1 MNEFIEQFLIEGREL
16 VAQGSDD
23 LLALEENPRD
33 RERLDSAFR
42 AFHTLKG
49 AAGIVDF
56 EAMAQALHAGED
68 VLSAVRSGAVVM
80 TAALTDLCL
89 ACLDQV
95 TTWLDQMQAAGEVPA
110 DAQACADRIV
120 RQFRLVS
127 EAAGAAAA
135 EVSTEVRPSNSPD
148 VDAQGGTLPEA
159 ARGILEE
166 QLKLLHDTAPAGLAG
181 RRASAIRV
189 ATSVLRAI
197 DRDSA
202 ANHLESLA
210 TAMAPPESAVKEL
223 AGFLKEIWPPAAAR
237 SGNPGL
243 TPAETS
249 VRVDVHRI
257 DALVKLAGELTV
269 AKNALG
275 HCVRVIDDGES
286 DPRRARVELKAQH
299 LRLERLVADLQQ
311 SVVALRVL
319 PLQTAFQRFP
329 RLVRE
334 MAGSLNKPARLM
346 IEGATTEADKTIVAA
361 ISEPLLH
368 VIRNS
373 LDHGLETAEE
383 RVARGKPATATIRL
397 RALRQGEHIV
407 IEVEDDGRGVDLD
420 RVRAVAAAHGVAS
433 KAALDAMSE
442 AEVTDL
448 IFAPGFS
455 TAASVTDVSG
465 RGVGMDVVRT
475 TVERLGGRVF
485 LDSRPGLGTLVRFN
499 LPFTVMMTRVM
510 TVEAGGQ
517 MFGLPLESVVE
528 TVRVPRTAI
537 TPLGAARAFV
547 LRDRTLP
554 VIDLG
559 KALGWNRPAA
569 GPEATIVVVS
579 AMGQLGALEVD
590 RLGDRLDV
598 MLTAPDGLLAGV
610 PGIDGTTLMGDGRVL
625 IVLDIRELLS

>member
-23 LLALEENPRD
+23 LLALEENPGD

-95 TTWLDQMQAAGEVPA
+95 TTWMDQMQATGEVPA
-110 DAQACADRIV
+110 DAQARADQIV
-120 RQFRLVS
+120 GQFRLVS
-127 EAAGAAAA
+127 EAAGAAGA
-135 EVSTEVRPSNSPD
+135 EASPDLRPETSPD
-148 VDAQGGTLPEA
+148 VDGQGGSLPQA
-159 ARGILEE
+159 ARSILEE
-166 QLKLLHDTAPAGLAG
+166 QRMLLRDAAPAGLAG
-181 RRASAIRV
+181 RRASAFRV
-189 ATSVLRAI
+189 AARVLRAI
-197 DRDSA
+197 DRVSA
-202 ANHLESLA
+202 AEQLENLA
-210 TAMAPPESAVKEL
+210 GATVPPESVGEGLADLLKEL
-223 AGFLKEIWPPAAAR
+223 WPAAA
-237 SGNPGL
+237 SQAGNLGAA
-243 TPAETS
+243 PAETS

-269 AKNALG
+269 AKNALS
-275 HCVRVIDDGES
+275 HCVRLIDEGES
-286 DPRRARVELKAQH
+286 DPRQAAAELKAQH
-299 LRLERLVADLQQ
+299 LRLERLVADLQR

-334 MAGSLNKPARLM
+334 MASALGKPARLM
-346 IEGATTEADKTIVAA
+346 VEGAATEADKTIVSA

-373 LDHGLETAEE
+373 LDHGLETAAE
-383 RVARGKPATATIRL
+383 RVALGKPTTATIHL

-420 RVRAVAAAHGVAS
+420 RVRAVAAERGVAS
-433 KAALDAMSE
+433 KMLLDTMSDAEAM
-442 AEVTDL
+442 DL

-455 TAASVTDVSG
+455 TAAAVSDLSG

-485 LDSRPGLGTLVRFN
+485 LTSRPGLGTLVRFN

-517 MFGLPLESVVE
+517 MFGLPLEAVVE
-528 TVRVPRTAI
+528 TVRVARTAI
-537 TPLGAARAFV
+537 ASVGAARAFV
-547 LRDRTLP
+547 LRNRTIP

-559 KALGWNRPAA
+559 KALGWERAGGAA
-569 GPEATIVVVS
+569 DAIIVVVS
-579 AMGQLGALEVD
+579 AMGQLGGLEVD
-590 RLGDRLDV
+590 RLGDRLDA
-598 MLTAPDGLLAGV
+598 MLTAPDGLLAEV

-625 IVLDIRELLS
+625 IVLDVREFL

>member
-23 LLALEENPRD
+23 LLALEENPGD
-33 RERLDSAFR
+33 KERLDSAFR

-56 EAMAQALHAGED
+56 EAMGQALHAGED
-68 VLSAVRSGAVVM
+68 VLSAVRSGTVAMTPAV
-80 TAALTDLCL
+80 TDLCL

-95 TTWLDQMQAAGEVPA
+95 TTWLDKMQATGEVPS
-110 DAQACADRIV
+110 DAQARADEV
-120 RQFRLVS
+120 TRQFRLVS
-127 EAAGAAAA
+127 EAARATGSEASSDIRGEASLRGDVSGGMPQAALA
-135 EVSTEVRPSNSPD
+135 VLR
-148 VDAQGGTLPEA
+148 
-159 ARGILEE
+159 E
-166 QLKLLHDTAPAGLAG
+166 QVKLLQDTAPEGQSG
-181 RRASAIRV
+181 RWKSAVRV
-189 ATSVLRAI
+189 VTSVLRQLERVA
-197 DRDSA
+197 DAGNFERLA
-202 ANHLESLA
+202 EATAPVESLA
-210 TAMAPPESAVKEL
+210 DAL
-223 AGFLKEIWPPAAAR
+223 AGLLDELSAAVPAQAA
-237 SGNPGL
+237 SL
-243 TPAETS
+243 AVTVAETS

-257 DALVKLAGELTV
+257 DTLVKLAGELTV

-275 HCVRVIDDGES
+275 HSARLIQDDG
-286 DPRRARVELKAQH
+286 DPRRLAADLKAQH
-299 LRLERLVADLQQ
+299 LQLERLVSELQQ

-334 MAGSLNKPARLM
+334 MAGSLAKPARLM
-346 IEGATTEADKTIVAA
+346 IEGGTTEADKTIVAA

-373 LDHGLETAEE
+373 LDHGLEKAEE
-383 RVARGKPATATIRL
+383 RVALAKPAIATIHL
-397 RALRQGEHIV
+397 RAMRQGEHIV
-407 IEVEDDGRGVDLD
+407 IEVEDDGSGVDLT
-420 RVRAVAAAHGVAS
+420 RVRTVAAARGVAS
-433 KAALDAMSE
+433 AAAIGAMSD

-455 TAASVTDVSG
+455 TASTVSDLSG
-465 RGVGMDVVRT
+465 RGVGLDVVRT

-485 LDSRPGLGTLVRFN
+485 VTSRPGLGTLVRFN

-510 TVEAGGQ
+510 TVDAGGQ
-517 MFGLPLESVVE
+517 MFGLPLEAVVE

-537 TPLGAARAFV
+537 APVGAARAFV
-547 LRDRTLP
+547 LRDRTVP

-559 KALGWNRPAA
+559 KALGWERPAGGA
-569 GPEATIVVVS
+569 NATIVVVS
-579 AMGQLGALEVD
+579 AMGQIGGLEVD

-598 MLTAPDGLLAGV
+598 MLTAPEGLLAGV

-625 IVLDIRELLS
+625 IVLDIRELLG

>member
-33 RERLDSAFR
+33 KERLDSAFR

-68 VLSAVRSGAVVM
+68 ILSAVRSGSVAMTTAV
-80 TAALTDLCL
+80 TDLCL

-95 TTWLDQMQAAGEVPA
+95 SIWLDQMQATGEVPG
-110 DAQACADRIV
+110 DAQVPADQV
-120 RQFRLVS
+120 TRQFRLVS
-127 EAAGAAAA
+127 EAAQRGASEREA
-135 EVSTEVRPSNSPD
+135 EVEASSANAPD
-148 VDAQGGTLPEA
+148 LTGTLPETA
-159 ARGILEE
+159 LRLLKE
-166 QLKLLHDTAPAGLAG
+166 QIWLLQGSDAEAQTG
-181 RRASAIRV
+181 RWQSAVRV
-189 ATSVLRAI
+189 AASVLHGLGWSTEAGNLERLAE
-197 DRDSA
+197 SA
-202 ANHLESLA
+202 PVESLA
-210 TAMAPPESAVKEL
+210 EAL
-223 AGFLKEIWPPAAAR
+223 AGILQDLTAPVPGQASAFAASPMEA
-237 SGNPGL
+237 
-243 TPAETS
+243 S
-249 VRVDVHRI
+249 VRVDVARI
-257 DALVKLAGELTV
+257 DSLVKLAGELTV

-275 HCVRVIDDGES
+275 HATRLIQEEN
-286 DPRRARVELKAQH
+286 DPRRMAAELKAQH
-299 LRLERLVADLQQ
+299 LHLERLVAELQQ

-334 MAGSLNKPARLM
+334 MARTLGKPARLM
-346 IEGATTEADKTIVAA
+346 IEGATTEADKTVVGA

-373 LDHGLETAEE
+373 LDHGLEKAEE
-383 RVARGKPATATIRL
+383 REALGKPAVATIHL
-397 RALRQGEHIV
+397 RAMRQGEHIV

-420 RVRAVAAAHGVAS
+420 RVRTVAAARGVAS
-433 KAALDAMSE
+433 AGVIAAMSDTE
-442 AEVTDL
+442 ATDL

-455 TAASVTDVSG
+455 TASAVSDLSG

-485 LDSRPGLGTLVRFN
+485 ITSRPGRGTLVRFN

-517 MFGLPLESVVE
+517 VFGLPLEAVVE
-528 TVRVPRTAI
+528 TVRVSRAAI
-537 TPLGAARAFV
+537 ASVGAARAFV
-547 LRDRTLP
+547 LRDRTVP

-559 KALGWNRPAA
+559 RALGREHTAD
-569 GPEATIVVVS
+569 GPDATLVVVS
-579 AMGQLGALEVD
+579 AMGQLGALEVE

-598 MLTAPDGLLAGV
+598 MLTAPEGLLAGV

-625 IVLDIRELLS
+625 IVLDIREILT

>member
-1 MNEFIEQFLIEGREL
+1 MNEFIEQFLVEGREL

-23 LLALEENPRD
+23 LLALEENPGNK
-33 RERLDSAFR
+33 ERLDSAFR

-80 TAALTDLCL
+80 TPAVTDLCL

-95 TTWLDQMQAAGEVPA
+95 TTWLDQMQATGEVPG
-110 DAQACADRIV
+110 DAQARADRIA

-127 EAAGAAAA
+127 ESAGAASADA
-135 EVSTEVRPSNSPD
+135 SPD
-148 VDAQGGTLPEA
+148 LRTVASADVGAQGGSLPDA
-159 ARGILEE
+159 ARGLLEE
-166 QLKLLHDTAPAGLAG
+166 QVKLLRDATPAGLAG
-181 RRASAIRV
+181 RRASAVRV
-189 ATSVLRAI
+189 AASVLHAIGRA
-197 DRDSA
+197 SA
-202 ANHLESLA
+202 ADQFETLSA
-210 TAMAPPESAVKEL
+210 TVAAPETAAEEL
-223 AGFLKEIWPPAAAR
+223 ASLVEELWPPAAAQA
-237 SGNPGL
+237 GNPGA

-275 HCVRVIDDGES
+275 HCVRLIDANS
-286 DPRRARVELKAQH
+286 DPRRMAAELKAQH
-299 LRLERLVADLQQ
+299 LRLERLVAELQQ

-334 MAGSLNKPARLM
+334 MASALGKPARLM
-346 IEGATTEADKTIVAA
+346 IEGATTEADKTIVSA

-373 LDHGLETAEE
+373 LDHGLESAEE
-383 RVARGKPATATIRL
+383 RVTLGKPATATIRL

-420 RVRAVAAAHGVAS
+420 RVRAVAAARGVAS
-433 KAALDAMSE
+433 KAVLDAMSE
-442 AEVTDL
+442 VDTMDL

-455 TAASVTDVSG
+455 TAASVSDLSG

-485 LDSRPGLGTLVRFN
+485 LTSRPGLGTLVRFD

-517 MFGLPLESVVE
+517 VFGLPLEAVVE
-528 TVRVPRTAI
+528 TVRVPRAAI
-537 TPLGAARAFV
+537 AAVGAARAFV

-559 KALGWNRPAA
+559 KALGWERAPG

-579 AMGQLGALEVD
+579 AMGQLGGLEVD

-625 IVLDIRELLS
+625 IVLDIRELLL

>member
-23 LLALEENPRD
+23 LLALEENPGD

-95 TTWLDQMQAAGEVPA
+95 TTWMDQMQAAGEVPA
-110 DAQACADRIV
+110 DAQARADQIV

-127 EAAGAAAA
+127 EAAGAGA
-135 EVSTEVRPSNSPD
+135 EASPDLRPETSPD
-148 VDAQGGTLPEA
+148 VDGQGGSLPQA

-166 QLKLLHDTAPAGLAG
+166 QLMLLRDAAPAGLAG
-181 RRASAIRV
+181 RRASAVRV
-189 ATSVLRAI
+189 AARVLRAI
-197 DRDSA
+197 DRASA
-202 ANHLESLA
+202 AEQLENFAGA
-210 TAMAPPESAVKEL
+210 TVPPESVGEGLADLLKEL
-223 AGFLKEIWPPAAAR
+223 WPAAA
-237 SGNPGL
+237 SQAGNLGAA
-243 TPAETS
+243 PAETS

-275 HCVRVIDDGES
+275 HCVRLIDEGES
-286 DPRRARVELKAQH
+286 DPRQAAAELKAQH
-299 LRLERLVADLQQ
+299 LRLERLVADLQR

-334 MAGSLNKPARLM
+334 MASALGKPARLM
-346 IEGATTEADKTIVAA
+346 VEGAATEADKTIVSA

-373 LDHGLETAEE
+373 LDHGLETAAE
-383 RVARGKPATATIRL
+383 RVALGKPTTATIHL

-420 RVRAVAAAHGVAS
+420 RVRAVAAERGVAS
-433 KAALDAMSE
+433 KVLLDTMSDAEAM
-442 AEVTDL
+442 DL

-455 TAASVTDVSG
+455 TAAAVSDLSG

-485 LDSRPGLGTLVRFN
+485 LTSRPGLGTLVRFN

-517 MFGLPLESVVE
+517 MFGLPLEAVVE

-537 TPLGAARAFV
+537 ASVGAARAFV
-547 LRDRTLP
+547 LRNRTIP

-559 KALGWNRPAA
+559 KALGWERAVGAA
-569 GPEATIVVVS
+569 DAIIVVVS
-579 AMGQLGALEVD
+579 AMGQLGGLEVD
-590 RLGDRLDV
+590 RLGDRLDA
-598 MLTAPDGLLAGV
+598 MLTAPDGLLAEV

-625 IVLDIRELLS
+625 IVLDVREFL

>member
-23 LLALEENPRD
+23 LLALEENPGD

-95 TTWLDQMQAAGEVPA
+95 TTWMDQMQATGEVPA
-110 DAQACADRIV
+110 DAQARADQIV

-127 EAAGAAAA
+127 EAAGAGA
-135 EVSTEVRPSNSPD
+135 EASPDLRPETSPD
-148 VDAQGGTLPEA
+148 VDGQGGSLPQA

-166 QLKLLHDTAPAGLAG
+166 QLMLLRDAAPAGLAG
-181 RRASAIRV
+181 RRASAVRV
-189 ATSVLRAI
+189 AARVLRAI
-197 DRDSA
+197 DRASA
-202 ANHLESLA
+202 AEQLENLA
-210 TAMAPPESAVKEL
+210 GATVPPESVGEGVADLLKEL
-223 AGFLKEIWPPAAAR
+223 WPAAA
-237 SGNPGL
+237 SQAGNLGAA
-243 TPAETS
+243 PAETS

-275 HCVRVIDDGES
+275 HCVRLIDEGES
-286 DPRRARVELKAQH
+286 DPRQAAAELKAQH
-299 LRLERLVADLQQ
+299 LRLERLVADLQR

-334 MAGSLNKPARLM
+334 MASALGKPARLM
-346 IEGATTEADKTIVAA
+346 VEGAATEADKTIVSA

-373 LDHGLETAEE
+373 LDHGLETAAE
-383 RVARGKPATATIRL
+383 RVALGKPTIATIHL

-420 RVRAVAAAHGVAS
+420 RVRAVAAERGVAS
-433 KAALDAMSE
+433 KMLLDTMSDAEAM
-442 AEVTDL
+442 DL

-455 TAASVTDVSG
+455 TAAAVSDLSG

-485 LDSRPGLGTLVRFN
+485 LTSRPGLGTLVRFN

-517 MFGLPLESVVE
+517 MFGLPLEAVVE

-537 TPLGAARAFV
+537 ASVGAARAFV
-547 LRDRTLP
+547 LRNRTIP

-559 KALGWNRPAA
+559 KALGWERAVGAA
-569 GPEATIVVVS
+569 DAIIVVVS
-579 AMGQLGALEVD
+579 AMGQLGGLEVD
-590 RLGDRLDV
+590 RLGDRLDA
-598 MLTAPDGLLAGV
+598 MLTAPDGLLAEV

-625 IVLDIRELLS
+625 IVLDVREFL